1 MIPVGSWT
9 CDTKPHIFKNYAQ
22 PLPEQRFGS
31 AYDVAVG
38 AAELSQ
44 SDGRLDMR
52 NWIVYQDSGYVV
64 VRGAIDGTTWG
75 SPVTLFEEAAAI
87 SDLALAFDNLGRPA
101 VSYRKAAGGVFLW
114 FYDSQLGAITT
125 KLISETGI
133 TPVMDFDIKSD
144 SSSVDAD
151 IMLFYVQDDA
161 IFMRLQRDRFEVA
174 YPTGVQYPFLRL
186 EKAGMTED
194 NRFQVVYT
202 FRDLR
207 DGSMQHRKSLET
219 STHIMRQLQGHALEV
234 GFRIAL
240 APSHCELRALTRRYG
255 TNWNGFYTIV
265 DHSGMHQATG
275 ATFEEHLFTL
285 QFMFVDVDDIT
296 NQDIIV
302 RLQRTGFDG
311 GDYFVFQTDAITF
324 SSGDYILRFT
334 QAAPDNGTAMKRI
347 ELVKD
352 GVTVI
357 DRVEIDAE
365 SPVGDVMPTV
375 RNRLRFGAACEMNV
389 SGAVAAE
396 SDVTVYKHL
405 FPAVFTNIY
414 TIADGVRTDWPKAYS
429 DRFTQSAPTGNPLT
443 LHRDGD
449 KSYIFKGGSGAVDV
463 AGVAPFLLRAPSIYQ
478 TNELILTYRAD
489 LGSFGGDIPLV
500 ISYVWRVNGVPS
512 EVQGVEFVV
521 GTDYPGDSI
530 DMVVT
535 ATNQAGALSVTTNNI
550 IVNFGEAPFLLTA
563 PSIYGTPSLGGIMH
577 LVQGDYGGDVP
588 MTIVVQWR
596 RNGVDIPGATSS
608 PYTVTEDDI
617 GQSIDCRVTATNAT
631 GSSDFYTNNQIMGYG
646 SPIIINNPSI
656 SGQVEVGSTLSVTPG
671 TYNGDAPMTVTRN
684 WQRNGANIAGATGT
698 TYVVQT
704 DDLGTSI
711 TCLETIS
718 NPLGTVTASSNVL
731 RVSGL
736 APSITTVPSI
746 AGDKSIGGTLTL
758 TPGTYSGQQPLNI
771 NRQWLSNGTAIA
783 GATGTTYTV
792 QQQDDGKSIS
802 CAEYISNDV
811 GTISANS
818 NVILIGT
825 TPLFVIT
832 PPQVFKG
839 GNVVYRYQ
847 GIYGGDGPF
856 TKVNQWRRDGVA
868 IVGETGDTYA
878 VRESDAGS
886 QISLA
891 ETMTNPVGSLTT
903 VSNAVAIEGSI
914 PYITTQPVISGSSI
928 VGSGLTVTGTVFG
941 GNAPQT
947 WSYQWYRLTFG
958 MTGETYLAEIAGA
971 TGTTYVTQSA
981 DVGAKVFV
989 RVTATNN
996 LGTGTAD
1003 SAMLMITEVATPP
1016 PGSDIAPGLG
1026 IADAHDFVVNDTRNP
1041 VTSTAFV
1048 VFRPD
1053 GSSSYSTESGMG
1065 NGRYLTGTNGV
1076 DYVLSYSIVWGPA
1089 LNGLAADTALPLS
1102 SMVALSLTTT
1112 SRFDS
1117 LVSGRYVFK
1126 VHKASDPSI
1135 FATADI
1141 IVAAET
1147 YSSYLANNN

>member
-1 MIPVGSWT
+1 MIPDNQWS
-9 CDTKPHIFKNYAQ
+9 CITKPQLFVSRVLD
-22 PLPEQRFGS
+22 LPAARFSGVF
-31 AYDVAVG
+31 DIKPGPNV
-38 AAELSQ
+38 LSQ
-44 SDGRLDMR
+44 SGGSLNDRMWMASYEGTA
-52 NWIVYQDSGYVV
+52 VV
-64 VRGAIDGTTWG
+64 VRHALSATEWS
-75 SPVTLFEEAAAI
+75 SPVVLFNEPAGI
-87 SDLALAFDNLGRPA
+87 QDMSLSFDGLGRPL
-101 VSYRKAAGGVFLW
+101 VFYARGTELVLW
-114 FYDSQLGAITT
+114 YYDSLAND
-125 KLISETGI
+125 LIFRVIEADGI
-133 TPVMDFDIKSD
+133 TPIINYDVINDTSD
-144 SSSVDAD
+144 PSAD
-151 IMLFYVQDDA
+151 VMLFYVRDDA
-161 IFMRLQRDRFEVA
+161 IFTRLQRDRYDIE
-174 YPTGVQYPFLRL
+174 YPTGVQFPHLRL
-186 EKAGMTED
+186 EQSGMTTD
-194 NRFQVVYT
+194 GRFQVVYT

-219 STHIMRQLQGHALEV
+219 ATHIMRQLQGHELEV

-240 APSHCELRALTRRYG
+240 APSHCELRELTRRYG
-255 TNWNGFYTIV
+255 SNWNGFYTIV
-265 DHSGMHQATG
+265 DHSGMHQPTG
-275 ATFEEHLFTL
+275 ATYEEHLFTL
-285 QFMFVDVDDIT
+285 QFMFVDVDDDT

-357 DRVEIDAE
+357 DRIEVDAE
-365 SPVGDVMPTV
+365 SPFGDGPSTV

-389 SGAVAAE
+389 SGNVAAE

-429 DRFTQSAPTGNPLT
+429 DQFTQSSPSGNPLT
-443 LHRDGD
+443 LYRDGD

-463 AGVAPFLLRAPSIYQ
+463 AGVAPFLLRAPYIFQ
-478 TNELILTYRAD
+478 TNDVVLTYRLD
-489 LGSFGGDIPLV
+489 LGAFGGDIPL
-500 ISYVWRVNGVPS
+500 YRDFEWRINGVPTG
-512 EVQGVEFVV
+512 VQGIAIEI
-521 GTDYPGDSI
+521 GDRHKGDSV
-530 DMVVT
+530 DVLVT
-535 ATNQAGALSVTTNNI
+535 ARNQAGSLAVTTNNI
-550 IVNFGEAPFLLTA
+550 IVNFGEAPFMLSP

-588 MTIVVQWR
+588 MTIAVQWR

-608 PYTVTEDDI
+608 PYTVTEDDL
-617 GQSIDCRVTATNAT
+617 GQSLDCRVRVTNGIA
-631 GSSDFYTNNQIMGYG
+631 SSDFYTNNQIMGYG
-646 SPIIINNPSI
+646 SPIIIYNPSI
-656 SGQVEVGSTLSVTPG
+656 SGQVEVGATLSVTQG
-671 TYNGDAPMTVTRN
+671 TYVGDAPMTITRN

-758 TPGTYSGQQPLNI
+758 TPGTYSGQLPLNI

-818 NVILIGT
+818 NVILIGI
-825 TPLFVIT
+825 TPLFVIE
-832 PPQVFKG
+832 PLEILKAGNQIVKWKG
-839 GNVVYRYQ
+839 
-847 GIYGGDGPF
+847 ILGGDGPA
-856 TKVNQWRRDGVA
+856 TVSRQWLRNGVA
-868 IVGETGDTYA
+868 IAGAHDTTYIT
-878 VRESDAGS
+878 RESDSGASITLSETWTNGAGPF
-886 QISLA
+886 
-891 ETMTNPVGSLTT
+891 TW
-903 VSNAVAIEGSI
+903 VSNAVAVAGTA
-914 PYITTQPVISGSSI
+914 PYNTTPPVISGSSV
-928 VGSGLTVTGTVFG
+928 VGSVLTATATVFG
-941 GNAPQT
+941 GDAPQT

-958 MTGETYLAEIAGA
+958 MTGETYLASISGA
-971 TGTTYVTQSA
+971 TSSTYTTQFA
-981 DVGAKVFV
+981 DIEAKVFV
-989 RVTATNN
+989 RVTATNSY
-996 LGTGTAD
+996 GTATVD

-1026 IADAHDFVVNDTRNP
+1026 LADAHDYVINDTRNP

-1065 NGRYLTGTNGV
+1065 NGRYLTGTDGA

-1089 LNGLAADTALPLS
+1089 LNGLAADTAWPLS
-1102 SMVALSLTTT
+1102 SMATLNLSIT
-1112 SRFDS
+1112 SRFD
-1117 LVSGRYVFK
+1117 LEISGRYVFK

-1141 IVAAET
+1141 VVQAET